1 MNIFDILAIIVGAF
15 LVGYLFSRQFLGKK
29 KPPSPY
35 TSSPATMTSY
45 TSSSATMAPSAPDS
59 DEILRLLQA
68 GRKIEAIKLY
78 RTQTGAGL
86 KEAKDAVDRMEA
98 DQIYG
103 STSYQSMTS
112 QSITST
118 EEVQSPFQS
127 DLDSSSPSSGWND
140 ELRSL
145 IRSGRKISAIKLY
158 REKMN
163 VGLKEAKDV
172 IDGLQEE
179 MMRGN

>member
-1 MNIFDILAIIVGAF
+1 MNIFDILAILVVAF
-15 LVGYLFSRQFLGKK
+15 VIGYLFSRQFLGKK
-29 KPPSPY
+29 KQPSQY
-35 TSSPATMTSY
+35 ISSPMSMVSTS
-45 TSSSATMAPSAPDS
+45 PDS
-59 DEILRLLQA
+59 DEIQRLLQA

-98 DQIYG
+98 ELRYG
-103 STSYQSMTS
+103 TSYPSMTS
-112 QSITST
+112 THET
-118 EEVQSPFQS
+118 QSPFQS
-127 DLDSSSPSSGWND
+127 DLDSSSPSLEWND
-140 ELRSL
+140 ELRNL

-172 IDGLQEE
+172 VDRMQEE
-179 MMRGN
+179 MGRGNGRY